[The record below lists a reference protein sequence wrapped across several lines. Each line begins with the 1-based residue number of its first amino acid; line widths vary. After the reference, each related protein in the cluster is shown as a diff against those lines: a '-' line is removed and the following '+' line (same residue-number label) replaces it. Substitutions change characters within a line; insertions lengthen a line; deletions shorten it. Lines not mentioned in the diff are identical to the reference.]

1 MPHDD
6 CPGIRAFLISAH
18 SSSGDRLAATVSIAS
33 IFEIQEPHNG
43 PGTNVTALARRPHA
57 SAKSLCDSARKSH
70 RGRPSCCPHPPSR
83 LVHMH
88 TLNSEPR
95 PAPCLWLR
103 PCNGVRLPG
112 GSAEALTHWDL
123 SARAC
128 RPLGPSCSRAHFLLL
143 MRVMCVSSQIKCS
156 GWSSSLTTNEKSFG
170 IYSFV
175 CIFLNKEAG
184 REDSAGGRSFAREAF
199 GARAG

>member
-1 MPHDD
+1 M
-6 CPGIRAFLISAH
+6 
-18 SSSGDRLAATVSIAS
+18 
-33 IFEIQEPHNG
+33 
-43 PGTNVTALARRPHA
+43 
-57 SAKSLCDSARKSH
+57 
-70 RGRPSCCPHPPSR
+70 HPQR
-83 LVHMH
+83 LVALPRAKPA
-88 TLNSEPR
+88 TAALCAVLTFAVSPRTPARSDSQPR
-95 PAPCLWLR
+95 PVLCLWLR

-112 GSAEALTHWDL
+112 GSTGALTHWDL

-170 IYSFV
+170 IYSTV
-175 CIFLNKEAG
+175 CIFHNQEAG
-184 REDSAGGRSFAREAF
+184 REDGAGGRSCAREAF